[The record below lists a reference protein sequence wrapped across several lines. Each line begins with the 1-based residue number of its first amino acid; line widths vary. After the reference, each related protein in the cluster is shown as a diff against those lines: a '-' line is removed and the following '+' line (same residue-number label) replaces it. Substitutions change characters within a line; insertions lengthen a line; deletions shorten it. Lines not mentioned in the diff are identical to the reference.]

1 MNNQGFVP
9 NSRPP
14 IGASAGANQIT
25 QQDRVQFVNFIVAS
39 IAKIQGS
46 NFSLQRTKPVAEE
59 YEKFAFNNSSTKRE
73 YVDYLKSKI
82 ASINQSR
89 QNVMQKQQQQQQQT
103 QQSQQPQQPQP
114 QMARPTSQPQKIDI
128 QNIPIPP
135 SLLAKLPPLFPQGY
149 NTWAMIM
156 PFFRQKQMSP
166 HDMQLIKEVYT
177 MHTQLIRAK
186 QQQEFSQIHNA
197 MPGPQAN
204 QGISAAKQNAPNPQ
218 QVLMLQRQQQMK
230 QSMMQQQQPMVAPQ
244 QPQQQHQQPQQ
255 PQQAQQPSGMRPAI
269 TPEQLESYK
278 NQALQ
283 VIKNLQASNKLPPN
297 LTPEQENTYVKR
309 YLYHLLNNA
318 RQQPKVPV
326 TQNGMPVQSQ
336 VVPQSRP
343 QQNIP
348 INKQQIPI
356 QQQQNMMMQMQ
367 QNHMKAASQ
376 GQFNPMSAQSQ
387 PALQTMPQGQPQQLP
402 TNQNQN
408 GRTGQSGQQF
418 GNHMPGQPLAQG
430 QKPAMQPGN
439 TGPRLFTGV
448 QATDDDWRRLKAI
461 YQEVAATPINLK
473 DLTDEISEQEKQQI
487 IKTMKQ
493 CQQLVLISETII
505 IPNFYMMTKS
515 YEGTKKLMYSQ
526 LMIKQV
532 LERLKNGGRF
542 YANYDLLTKVQTQ
555 ITRFLAY
562 VKEQN
567 SKMLKG
573 QQQQHSV
580 PVQNS
585 ILQPGMVPPQ
595 NRYMMQQQ
603 PGMNVSTSASPV
615 MQRVSTPQQQFM
627 QHPSMSMNTGAVPQ
641 QFQQLSEQ
649 RQMPM
654 MGQSAV
660 TGKIPAH
667 FMPGPPGGMMPSQ
680 QPTSAPVVTDAKKQ
694 PVRKKPAKPVATSAP
709 TPKNKTIPLTQPG
722 AVPASLGLSS
732 APSSSAA
739 NGALSSEVQSI
750 MKEATEMIAKEESKL
765 HAIDQQRNRRR
776 ELAGVDPARYVLAV
790 LADTLNLP
798 EEESKIFE
806 MAKSSSLKSRTLG
819 SNAAQGNKVLTP
831 SAILTTPLPFNVKT
845 PTSFKYYGSA
855 ITPAGYKGGHWQGKV
870 NAIVIAGVFREVVSV
885 VPKER
890 RESSRNNLGTGLLS
904 DLSSSVYPTPPD
916 EETQGKRK
924 IEEVETERKKTKV
937 GNGANDQDDLDDL
950 WNFDGW

>member
-14 IGASAGANQIT
+14 MGAAAGANQIT

-39 IAKIQGS
+39 IAKIQGT

-59 YEKFAFNNSSTKRE
+59 YEKFAFSNSSNKRE

-89 QNVMQKQQQQQQQT
+89 QNAMQRQPQPQQQQT
-103 QQSQQPQQPQP
+103 QQTQQPQQAQP

-186 QQQEFSQIHNA
+186 QQQEFSQMHNA
-197 MPGPQAN
+197 MPGAQVN
-204 QGISAAKQNAPNPQ
+204 QGMSAGKQNAPNPQ

-230 QSMMQQQQPMVAPQ
+230 QSVMHQQQQQQQQPMVAQ
-244 QPQQQHQQPQQ
+244 QQPQQ
-255 PQQAQQPSGMRPAI
+255 PQQPSGMRPAI

-309 YLYHLLNNA
+309 YLFHLLNNA

-326 TQNGMPVQSQ
+326 TQNGMPVQNQ

-343 QQNIP
+343 QQNVP
-348 INKQQIPI
+348 INKQQVPI

-387 PALQTMPQGQPQQLP
+387 PALQAMPQSQPQQLP

-408 GRTGQSGQQF
+408 GRTSQSGQQF
-418 GNHMPGQPLAQG
+418 GNRMPGQPLPQG
-430 QKPAMQPGN
+430 QKPAMQPGG

-448 QATDDDWRRLKAI
+448 QATEEDWRRLKAI

-487 IKTMKQ
+487 IKTIKQ
-493 CQQLVLISETII
+493 SQQLVLISETII

-542 YANYDLLTKVQTQ
+542 YANYELLTKVQTQ

-580 PVQNS
+580 SVPNAMS
-585 ILQPGMVPPQ
+585 QPGMVPPQ
-595 NRYMMQQQ
+595 SRYMMQQQ
-603 PGMNVSTSASPV
+603 PGINMSTSASP
-615 MQRVSTPQQQFM
+615 MMPRVNTPQPQFM
-627 QHPSMSMNTGAVPQ
+627 QHPSMNMNAGPVPQ

-649 RQMPM
+649 RQMHM
-654 MGQSAV
+654 MGQGAV
-660 TGKIPAH
+660 GGKIPAQ
-667 FMPGPPGGMMPSQ
+667 FIPGPPGGMMPGQ
-680 QPTSAPVVTDAKKQ
+680 QPTSAPVVAAAKKQ
-694 PVRKKPAKPVATSAP
+694 PVRKKPVKSAASSAP

-722 AVPASLGLSS
+722 AVSASIGLSS
-732 APSSSAA
+732 ASSGSAA
-739 NGALSSEVQSI
+739 NGALSPEVQSI
-750 MKEATEMIAKEESKL
+750 MKEATEMIGKEESRL
-765 HAIDQQRNRRR
+765 RAIDQQRNRRR
-776 ELAGVDPARYVLAV
+776 ELASVDPARYLLAV

-798 EEESKIFE
+798 EEENKIFE
-806 MAKSSSLKSRTLG
+806 MAKSSSLKSRTLS

-855 ITPAGYKGGHWQGKV
+855 ITPASYKGGHWQGKV
-870 NAIVIAGVFREVVSV
+870 NATVIAGVFKEVFSMI
-885 VPKER
+885 PKER
-890 RESSRNNLGTGLLS
+890 RENSRNNLGTGLLG

-916 EETQGKRK
+916 EEVQGKRK
-924 IEEVETERKKTKV
+924 IEDVEIERKKAKV
-937 GNGANDQDDLDDL
+937 SGGSNDLDDLDNL